1 MSMEVGLPAETTTTT
16 QTAPPQ
22 SVMPLDYAT
31 ATAPP
36 PWYVSYRWLI
46 CALLFFATTINYVD
60 RAVLG
65 VLAPTLRHEIG
76 WNDQQYGY
84 INAAFT
90 LAYAIGF
97 LFAGWFIDR
106 VGTRIGYTVY
116 LVVWSL
122 AAAAHALARTATGF
136 AVARFGLGVGESGNF
151 PAAIKTVAEWFPK
164 KERALATGIFNAGSN
179 VGAILAPLAVPWL
192 YLNWGWQW
200 AFIGTG
206 ALGLIWLVFWFAYYH
221 VPTEHPKIG
230 KAELAY

>member
-1 MSMEVGLPAETTTTT
+1 MEVGLPADFAKD
-16 QTAPPQ
+16 APVAP
-22 SVMPLDYAT
+22 T
-31 ATAPP
+31 ATAADVPATSPAANELPVAAVPPP

-65 VLAPTLRHEIG
+65 VLAPTLRAEIG
-76 WNDQQYGY
+76 WSDQHYGN

-122 AAAAHALARTATGF
+122 AAAGHALARGAIGF
-136 AVARFGLGVGESGNF
+136 GVARFALGIGESGNF

-164 KERALATGIFNAGSN
+164 KERAFATGIFNAGSN
-179 VGAILAPLAVPWL
+179 VGAILAPAIVPIIARSRGCACSRSSRRGRSRSE
-192 YLNWGWQW
+192 NS
-200 AFIGTG
+200 
-206 ALGLIWLVFWFAYYH
+206 
-221 VPTEHPKIG
+221 
-230 KAELAY
+230 